1 VASTSDRH
9 RPSGGLGQLFIL
21 AYDHLGSIVLLNIL
35 WGIGAIPWL
44 IVAAAMSQLG
54 VIAGAQLQIPA
65 VGAVGLAAGFTF
77 CLYSPPTFMLL
88 VATAPWLRGQDTP
101 DRARLWQ
108 LVRGRF
114 LAVQGIGLLCSAT
127 TILFLVNVLFYHSWQ
142 GWLGATLSGFMVWL
156 LAALAL
162 VSLYWLPLL
171 AADPQVPVRQA
182 LRRGLFLV
190 FSHPLPSLVLLFTL
204 ILLAALG
211 MVSGIGWL
219 CGLWTVG
226 ALQLN
231 LGVAR
236 LLHLH
241 GGEPVAQTTPTWRQ
255 LLRPWE

>member
-1 VASTSDRH
+1 MASTSEH
-9 RPSGGLGQLFIL
+9 RRPAGGLGQLFVL
-21 AYDHLGSIVLLNIL
+21 AYDHLGTIVLLNFL
-35 WGIGAIPWL
+35 WAIASIPWL
-44 IVAAAMSQLG
+44 MVAAAMSQLG
-54 VIAGAQLQIPA
+54 VVIGAQLQIPA

-88 VATAPWLRGQDTP
+88 AATLPWLRGQDTP
-101 DRARLWQ
+101 DRARLWH

-114 LAVQGIGLLCSAT
+114 LAVQGIGLLCCASAT
-127 TILFLVNVLFYHSWQ
+127 LLLVNVLFYYNWQ
-142 GWLGATLSGFMVWL
+142 GWLGATLSGFMLWL

-171 AADPQVPVRQA
+171 AVDPQSPARQV
-182 LRRGLFLV
+182 LCRGLVLV
-190 FSHPLPSLVLLFTL
+190 FSHPLASLVLLVTL
-204 ILLAALG
+204 IVLAILG

-219 CGLWTVG
+219 CGLWTMG

-236 LLHLH
+236 LRHLH
-241 GGEPVAQTTPTWRQ
+241 GGEAVEQTTPTWSQ